1 MKRKQKILFF
11 LTGLLVALCFR
22 VVYHGTSAYMNEKD
36 WMNFPNLLDYR
47 IVLWVFSV
55 IENALSF
62 GAIVTITMI
71 IGFLQDLFMTTAA
84 AAGTMTKKVYIFTR
98 GSIIAL
104 NMITS
109 GILCVL
115 IILNAILNL
124 LVKITLLNKTL
135 AVPLQIVLLCIFF
148 IVNVTNLIVFIAVS
162 ARLLFIVKKTSSN
175 VSSDTT
181 KEKVSFMNRPFTK
194 ICGLMLGMI
203 LSAFIQIIAA
213 IISFLTSTFAGYLHI
228 LDKKHTN

>member
-1 MKRKQKILFF
+1 
-11 LTGLLVALCFR
+11 
-22 VVYHGTSAYMNEKD
+22 
-36 WMNFPNLLDYR
+36 
-47 IVLWVFSV
+47 
-55 IENALSF
+55 
-62 GAIVTITMI
+62 
-71 IGFLQDLFMTTAA
+71 MTTAA